1 MNNVANVRGLRWK
14 ALLAAVAASATALL
28 VSAPQASAD
37 VSAFYGPSYIGSNS
51 GGANLRTCGNTS
63 CTAIGY
69 NGNNTS
75 VTMLCWADTQWVY
88 PPQSDYASPRWFRIA
103 SPAGTGW
110 THSSLVENQTS
121 VGHC

>member
-1 MNNVANVRGLRWK
+1 MNDVAKVRGLRWK
-14 ALLAAVAASATALL
+14 ALLVAVAASATALL
-28 VSAPQASAD
+28 MSAPQASAD

-69 NGNNTS
+69 NSNYTS